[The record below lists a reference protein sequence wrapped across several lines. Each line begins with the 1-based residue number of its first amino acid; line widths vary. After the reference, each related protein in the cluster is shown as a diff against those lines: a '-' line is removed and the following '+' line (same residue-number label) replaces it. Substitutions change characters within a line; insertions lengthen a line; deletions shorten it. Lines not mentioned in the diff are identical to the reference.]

1 MSPAGG
7 LDLDHLGPEI
17 EQVFGAMRASEY
29 AGEVD
34 DAHALWWQ
42 AHDHFPSNRAAP
54 GPKAA
59 NDSRPCLRS
68 ADLQ

>member
-34 DAHALWWQ
+34 DAHAL
-42 AHDHFPSNRAAP
+42 
-54 GPKAA
+54 
-59 NDSRPCLRS
+59 
-68 ADLQ
+68 